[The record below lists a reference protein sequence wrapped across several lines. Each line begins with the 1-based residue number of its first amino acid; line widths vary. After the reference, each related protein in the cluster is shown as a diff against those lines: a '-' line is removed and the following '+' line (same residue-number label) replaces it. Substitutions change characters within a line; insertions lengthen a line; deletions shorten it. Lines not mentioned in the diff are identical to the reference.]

1 MGEPAR
7 DRSGGTG
14 ERHSATAAPEVLP
27 LLALQLFAQGASPRQ
42 IALRHR
48 VREEAVYA
56 ALARVMDRLGALT
69 AREAVAAARARGLIA
84 LAQSKTC
91 EAVSCPAF
99 GTRIRG
105 NPLAPCGCSH
115 LGWPGCVG

>member
-1 MGEPAR
+1 MTAALLPTDAVSMGEPAR
-7 DRSGGTG
+7 DRSGESGKSG
-14 ERHSATAAPEVLP
+14 ESDSAPAAPEVLP

-84 LAQSKTC
+84 
-91 EAVSCPAF
+91 
-99 GTRIRG
+99 
-105 NPLAPCGCSH
+105 
-115 LGWPGCVG
+115 